1 MYKRVWVEFVGYGFG
16 ITPTPPDAISVCII
30 LQTQLCAHGAAVLTV
45 CLRPTVHVPSSS
57 GSFLTATKPL
67 LISPN
72 RVSFERITHAHIIQE
87 VLILYGFVDYLICL
101 CTNVRLSCLSWATP
115 PQPPTYLFKII
126 FTIIVPSTPIY
137 SEYHWLIKIRFTKKL
152 RPA

>member
-1 MYKRVWVEFVGYGFG
+1 MYKCVWVELVGYGIG
-16 ITPTPPDAISVCII
+16 ITPPPRQDAISVCII

-87 VLILYGFVDYLICL
+87 FLIIYGFVDYYNLF
-101 CTNVRLSCLSWATP
+101 VHKRSPFVPVLSYP
-115 PQPPTYLFKII
+115 PSPHQPPTYVFKII

-137 SEYHWLIKIRFTKKL
+137 SEYH
-152 RPA
+152 